1 MAVHPHVSR
10 NIGTDYVQVDVTSNK
25 APTRYFKVPK
35 QLGDEFCRSY
45 KKRDKRDTRISNG
58 VFFGSALV
66 ACIALAPLTKN
77 LNSAAKMA
85 IGILGGITAAVG
97 STIATNKIMAPKHE
111 QFVKSFKA
119 EELYFDDKKFP
130 V

>member
-1 MAVHPHVSR
+1 
-10 NIGTDYVQVDVTSNK
+10 
-25 APTRYFKVPK
+25 
-35 QLGDEFCRSY
+35 
-45 KKRDKRDTRISNG
+45 
-58 VFFGSALV
+58 
-66 ACIALAPLTKN
+66 
-77 LNSAAKMA
+77 MA